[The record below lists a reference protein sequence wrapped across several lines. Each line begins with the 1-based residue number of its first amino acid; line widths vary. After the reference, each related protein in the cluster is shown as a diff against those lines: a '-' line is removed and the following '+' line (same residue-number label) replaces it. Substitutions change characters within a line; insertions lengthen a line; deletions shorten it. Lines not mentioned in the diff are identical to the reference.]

1 MTNLIRRDRDV
12 FDSPF
17 RALQREMDSLFRA
30 FSDEA
35 GVANLTPY
43 SFQFPV
49 AEFTE
54 TPENFLLKA
63 EVPGLNAKDVQI
75 EISGDVL
82 TMTGEKKEETRHE
95 KANVHFTERR
105 FGKWQ
110 RSFRLPAAA
119 DGARVEARMTNG
131 VLEVTIG
138 KKAEAKPQVIAVK
151 AN

>member
-30 FSDEA
+30 FTDDA
-35 GVANLTPY
+35 GLTFG
-43 SFQFPV
+43 SQVFQFPV

-54 TPENFLLKA
+54 NPENFVLKA
-63 EVPGLNAKDVQI
+63 EIPGLTAKDVQI
-75 EISGDVL
+75 EVTGDVL

-110 RSFRLPAAA
+110 RSFRLPTSA
-119 DGARVEARMTNG
+119 DASRIEARVNNG

-138 KKAEAKPQVIAVK
+138 KRAEAKPQVIQVK
-151 AN
+151 SN